1 MRSSTSSSSAAGAEA
16 WPPRWPRTT
25 AGRTHP
31 AGETIAL
38 VSERC
43 IPPSIIVSADG
54 RRFTDESV
62 PYVNFVHDQ
71 GAGGHVPAWFVMDA

>member
-1 MRSSTSSSSAAGAEA
+1 
-16 WPPRWPRTT
+16 
-25 AGRTHP
+25 
-31 AGETIAL
+31 